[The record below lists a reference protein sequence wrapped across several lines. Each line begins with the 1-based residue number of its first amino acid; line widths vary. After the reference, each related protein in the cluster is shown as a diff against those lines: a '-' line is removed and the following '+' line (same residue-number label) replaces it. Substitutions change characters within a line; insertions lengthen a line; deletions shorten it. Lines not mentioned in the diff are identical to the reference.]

1 MQPFNIN
8 IKDMKKI
15 ICILMIVFT
24 AMSCNKLDLTPLD
37 TISDAN
43 TWSNQ
48 NLIQLYVNAQYNV
61 LLHGYQN
68 DLLAAADDEAFN
80 IHQYGNLYMV
90 QTGQLTQDNVTSM
103 STKINYWDFA
113 YGYIYNINVFFSKID
128 AAPVNATF
136 KTEVKAEMRF
146 LRAYIYA
153 NLIWRYGGVPI
164 ITKVFGLHDNF
175 QVTRSSYDDCV
186 KFIDSELDTAAA
198 HLPPRQPA
206 SQEGRASANACL
218 ALKARA
224 LLYDASALNN
234 PNHDDTKWQA
244 AADASAALLNL
255 GYSLNPDYQGTF
267 LGDNNEIIFAR
278 YFTQANSTNFSLEEG
293 LNGSNGWTSQ
303 NPSQNQVNA
312 YEMKATGM
320 LPYIVQ
326 PDGSLVLNP
335 GSGYDPN
342 NPYVGRDPRFD
353 ASILHDSSVWQGRV
367 VETFDGG
374 LDSPESSIQPWN
386 ASLTSYAYK
395 KGVVESIPPSGST
408 LKPTNPWIFFRYAEV
423 LLNYAEAE
431 FELGN
436 EDVARKYIN
445 MVRARPSVNMPPV
458 TASGDALWADI
469 RDERRVELAFEG
481 LRFFDVRRWK
491 IATFTENIPIRRMHI
506 TKQADGSKVYQI
518 QTLEKRSFLPQ
529 HYLIPI
535 PRSEVAKSNGSL
547 TQNPGY

>member
-1 MQPFNIN
+1 
-8 IKDMKKI
+8 MKKLI
-15 ICILMIVFT
+15 YLLLIVFI
-24 AMSCNKLDLTPLD
+24 AMSCNKLELTPLD

-68 DLLAAADDEAFN
+68 ELLAAADDEAFN

-90 QTGQLTQDNVTSM
+90 QTGQLTQDNVTDF

-113 YGYIYNINVFFSKID
+113 YSYIYNINVFFSKIES
-128 AAPVNATF
+128 APVDATF
-136 KTEVKAEMRF
+136 KAGATAEMRF

-186 KFIDSELDTAAA
+186 KFIDTELDSAAA
-198 HLPPRQPA
+198 QLPANQPA
-206 SQEGRASANACL
+206 SQKGRASANACL
-218 ALKARA
+218 ALKARV
-224 LLYDASALNN
+224 LLYDASLLNN
-234 PNHDDTKWQA
+234 PNHDNTKWQA
-244 AADASAALLNL
+244 AADASAALLNA

-267 LGDNNEIIFAR
+267 LTDNNEIIFAR
-278 YFTQANSTNFSLEEG
+278 YFTQSNSTNFSLEEG
-293 LNGSNGWTSQ
+293 RNGSNGWTSQ

-312 YEMKATGM
+312 YEMAATGK
-320 LPYIVQ
+320 LPYIEQ
-326 PDGSLVLNP
+326 ADGSLVLNP

-342 NPYVGRDPRFD
+342 NPYTGRDPRLD
-353 ASILHDSSVWQGRV
+353 ASILHDGSLWQGRV
-367 VETFDGG
+367 TETFDGG
-374 LDSPESSIQPWN
+374 LDSPGSSIQPWN

-408 LKPTNPWIFFRYAEV
+408 VKPTNPWIFFRYAEV

-431 FELGN
+431 FELGH
-436 EDVARKYIN
+436 EDVARQYIN

-458 TASGDALWADI
+458 TDAGEALRARI
-469 RDERRVELAFEG
+469 QNERRVEFAFEG

-491 IATFTENIPIRRMHI
+491 IADFTENIPILRMHI

-518 QTLEKRSFLPQ
+518 QTLEKRSFLEQ
-529 HYLIPI
+529 HYLVPI
-535 PRSEVAKSNGSL
+535 PRSEIDKSNGSL

>member
-1 MQPFNIN
+1 MQPFN

-15 ICILMIVFT
+15 IYILIIVFT
-24 AMSCNKLDLTPLD
+24 ATSCNKLELTPLN

-48 NLIQLYVNAQYNV
+48 NLITLYVNAQYTV
-61 LLHGYQN
+61 LLHGYQQ
-68 DLLAAADDEAFN
+68 DLLPAADDEAFN

-90 QTGQLTQDNVTSM
+90 QTGQLTQDNVTNFSN
-103 STKINYWDFA
+103 KINYWDFA
-113 YGYIYNINVFFSKID
+113 YSYIYNINVFFSKID
-128 AAPVNATF
+128 AAPVDATF
-136 KTEVKAEMRF
+136 KTGAIAEMRF

-164 ITKVFGLHDNF
+164 ITKVFSLHDNF
-175 QVTRSSYDDCV
+175 QVTQSSYDDCV
-186 KFIDSELDTAAA
+186 KFIDSELDAAA
-198 HLPPRQPA
+198 AQLPPDQPA

-218 ALKARA
+218 ALKARV
-224 LLYDASALNN
+224 LLYDASLLNN
-234 PNHDDTKWQA
+234 PNHDNTKWQA
-244 AADASAALLNL
+244 AADASAVLLKL

-278 YFTQANSTNFSLEEG
+278 QFTQANSTNFSLEEG
-293 LNGSNGWTSQ
+293 RNGSNGWTSQ

-312 YEMKATGM
+312 YEMAATGM
-320 LPYIVQ
+320 LPYTEQ

-353 ASILHDSSVWQGRV
+353 ASILHDGSVWQGRV
-367 VETFDGG
+367 TETFDGG

-408 LKPTNPWIFFRYAEV
+408 LKPTNPWVFFRYGEV

-436 EDVARKYIN
+436 EAVARQYIN
-445 MVRARPSVNMPPV
+445 MVRARPSVNMPAV
-458 TASGDALWADI
+458 TDAGNALRARI
-469 RDERRVELAFEG
+469 QNERRVELAFEE

-491 IATFTENIPIRRMHI
+491 IAAVTENIPILRMHI
-506 TKQADGSKVYQI
+506 TKQANGSKVYQV
-518 QTLEKRSFLPQ
+518 QTLEARSFLPQ
-529 HYLIPI
+529 HYLMPI
-535 PRSEVAKSNGSL
+535 PRSEVDKSQGSL
-547 TQNPGY
+547 KQNPGY

>member
-1 MQPFNIN
+1 
-8 IKDMKKI
+8 MKKI
-15 ICILMIVFT
+15 IYILIIVVT
-24 AMSCNKLDLTPLD
+24 ATSCNKLELTPLD

-48 NLIQLYVNAQYNV
+48 NLIELYVNAQYTV

-80 IHQYGNLYMV
+80 IHQFGNLYMV
-90 QTGQLTQDNVTSM
+90 QTGQLTQDNVTDF

-113 YGYIYNINVFFSKID
+113 YSYIYNINVFFSRID
-128 AAPVNATF
+128 AAPVDATF
-136 KTEVKAEMRF
+136 KAGAIAEMQF

-164 ITKVFGLHDNF
+164 ITNVFGLHDDF
-175 QVTRSSYDDCV
+175 KVTQSSYDDCV
-186 KFIDSELDTAAA
+186 KFIDSELDSAAA
-198 HLPPRQPA
+198 QLPPNQPA

-218 ALKARA
+218 ALKARV
-224 LLYDASALNN
+224 LLYDASLMNN
-234 PNHDDTKWQA
+234 PNHDNTKWQA

-293 LNGSNGWTSQ
+293 RNGSNGWTSQ

-312 YEMKATGM
+312 YEMAATGI
-320 LPYIVQ
+320 LPYTEKS
-326 PDGSLVLNP
+326 DGTLVLNP

-342 NPYVGRDPRFD
+342 NPYAGRDPRLD
-353 ASILHDSSVWQGRV
+353 ASILHDGSVWQGRV
-367 VETFDGG
+367 TETFDGG
-374 LDSPESSIQPWN
+374 LDSPGSSIQPWN

-395 KGVVESIPPSGST
+395 KGVVESIPPSGGT
-408 LKPTNPWIFFRYAEV
+408 LKPTNPWVFFRYAEV

-436 EDVARKYIN
+436 EDVARQYIN

-458 TASGDALWADI
+458 TDAGDALRADI
-469 RDERRVELAFEG
+469 QNERRVEFAFEG

-491 IATFTENIPIRRMHI
+491 IADFTENIPILRMHI
-506 TKQADGSKVYQI
+506 TKQAGGTKVYQI
-518 QTLEKRSFLPQ
+518 QTLEARSFLPQ

-535 PRSEVAKSNGSL
+535 PRSEVAKSEGSL

>member
-1 MQPFNIN
+1 
-8 IKDMKKI
+8 MKKI
-15 ICILMIVFT
+15 IYLLLTVFT
-24 AMSCNKLDLTPLD
+24 VMSCNKLELTPLD

-68 DLLAAADDEAFN
+68 ELLAAADDEAFN

-90 QTGQLTQDNVTSM
+90 QTGQLTQDNVTDF

-113 YGYIYNINVFFSKID
+113 YSYIYNINVFFSRID
-128 AAPVNATF
+128 AAPVDSSF
-136 KTEVKAEMRF
+136 KTGVIAEMKF

-164 ITKVFGLHDNF
+164 IKKVFNLHDNF
-175 QVTRSSYDDCV
+175 EVTRSSYDDCV
-186 KFIDSELDTAAA
+186 KFIDSELDAAA
-198 HLPPRQPA
+198 ADLPPNQPA

-218 ALKARA
+218 ALKARV
-224 LLYDASALNN
+224 LLYDASLLNN
-234 PNHDDTKWQA
+234 PNHDNAKWQA
-244 AADASAALLNL
+244 AADASAALLNA

-267 LGDNNEIIFAR
+267 LTDNKEIIFAR
-278 YFTQANSTNFSLEEG
+278 YFTQANSTNFLLEEG
-293 LNGSNGWTSQ
+293 RNGSNGWGSQ

-312 YEMKATGM
+312 YEMTATGK
-320 LPYIVQ
+320 LPYIEQ
-326 PDGSLVLNP
+326 PDGSLALNP

-342 NPYVGRDPRFD
+342 NPYVGRDPRLD
-353 ASILHDSSVWQGRV
+353 ASILHDGSVWQGRV
-367 VETFDGG
+367 TETFDGG
-374 LDSPESSIQPWN
+374 QDSPGSSIQPWN
-386 ASLTSYAYK
+386 ASLTSYYYK

-431 FELGN
+431 FELGH
-436 EDVARKYIN
+436 EDVARQYIN

-458 TASGDALWADI
+458 TDAGEALRARI
-469 RDERRVELAFEG
+469 QNERRVEFAFEG

-491 IATFTENIPIRRMHI
+491 IADVTENIPILRMHI
-506 TKQADGSKVYQI
+506 IKQADGSKTYQI
-518 QTLEKRSFLPQ
+518 ETLEKRSFLPQ
-529 HYLIPI
+529 HYLVPI
-535 PRSEVAKSNGSL
+535 PRSEVDKSKGSV

>member
-1 MQPFNIN
+1 
-8 IKDMKKI
+8 MKKI
-15 ICILMIVFT
+15 IYLLLTVFT
-24 AMSCNKLDLTPLD
+24 VMSCNKLELTPLD

-68 DLLAAADDEAFN
+68 ELLAAADDEAFN

-90 QTGQLTQDNVTSM
+90 QTGQLTQDNVTDF

-113 YGYIYNINVFFSKID
+113 YSYIYNINVFFSRID
-128 AAPVNATF
+128 AAPVDSSF
-136 KTEVKAEMRF
+136 KTGVIAEMKF

-164 ITKVFGLHDNF
+164 IKKVFNLHDNF
-175 QVTRSSYDDCV
+175 EVTRSSYDDCV
-186 KFIDSELDTAAA
+186 KFIDSELDAAA
-198 HLPPRQPA
+198 AGLPPNQPA

-218 ALKARA
+218 ALKARV
-224 LLYDASALNN
+224 LLYDASLLNN
-234 PNHDDTKWQA
+234 PNHDNAKWQA
-244 AADASAALLNL
+244 AADASAALLNA

-267 LGDNNEIIFAR
+267 LTDNKEIIFAR
-278 YFTQANSTNFSLEEG
+278 YFTQANSTNFLLEEG
-293 LNGSNGWTSQ
+293 RNGSNGWGSQ

-312 YEMKATGM
+312 YEMAATGK
-320 LPYIVQ
+320 LPYIEQ
-326 PDGSLVLNP
+326 PDGSLALNP

-342 NPYVGRDPRFD
+342 NPYVGRDPRLD
-353 ASILHDSSVWQGRV
+353 ASILHDGSVWQGRV
-367 VETFDGG
+367 TETFDGG
-374 LDSPESSIQPWN
+374 QDSPGSSIQPWN
-386 ASLTSYAYK
+386 ASLTSYYYK

-431 FELGN
+431 FELGH
-436 EDVARKYIN
+436 EDVARQYIN

-458 TASGDALWADI
+458 TDAGEALRARI
-469 RDERRVELAFEG
+469 QNERRVEFAFEG

-491 IATFTENIPIRRMHI
+491 IADVTENIPILRMHI
-506 TKQADGSKVYQI
+506 IKQADGSKTYQI
-518 QTLEKRSFLPQ
+518 ETLEKRSFLPQ
-529 HYLIPI
+529 HYLVPI
-535 PRSEVAKSNGSL
+535 PRSEVDKSKGSV

>member
-1 MQPFNIN
+1 
-8 IKDMKKI
+8 MKKI
-15 ICILMIVFT
+15 IYLLLIVFM
-24 AMSCNKLDLTPLD
+24 AMSCNKLELTPLD

-90 QTGQLTQDNVTSM
+90 QTGQLTQDNVTNF

-113 YGYIYNINVFFSKID
+113 YSYIYNINVFFSKID
-128 AAPVNATF
+128 AAPVDSTF
-136 KTEVKAEMRF
+136 KTGVIAEMKF

-164 ITKVFGLHDNF
+164 ITNVFGLHDDF
-175 QVTRSSYDDCV
+175 KVARSSYDDCV
-186 KFIDSELDTAAA
+186 KFIDSELDAAA
-198 HLPPRQPA
+198 AQLPPNQPA
-206 SQEGRASANACL
+206 SEKGRASGNACL
-218 ALKARA
+218 ALKARV
-224 LLYDASALNN
+224 LLYNASLLNN
-234 PNHDDTKWQA
+234 PDHDNAKWQA
-244 AADASAALLNL
+244 AADASAALLNA

-267 LGDNNEIIFAR
+267 LTDNNEIIFAR
-278 YFTQANSTNFSLEEG
+278 YFTQANSTNFLLEEG
-293 LNGSNGWTSQ
+293 RNGSNGWGSQ

-312 YEMKATGM
+312 YEMAATGK
-320 LPYIVQ
+320 LPYIEQ
-326 PDGSLVLNP
+326 PDGSLALNP

-342 NPYVGRDPRFD
+342 NPYVGRDPRLD
-353 ASILHDSSVWQGRV
+353 ASILHDGSVWQGRV
-367 VETFDGG
+367 TETFDGG
-374 LDSPESSIQPWN
+374 QDSPGSNIQPWN
-386 ASLTSYAYK
+386 ASLTSYYYK

-431 FELGN
+431 FELGH
-436 EDVARKYIN
+436 EDVARQYIN

-458 TASGDALWADI
+458 TDAGEALRARI
-469 RDERRVELAFEG
+469 QNERRVEFAFEG

-491 IATFTENIPIRRMHI
+491 IADVTGNIPILRMHI
-506 TKQADGSKVYQI
+506 IKQADGSKTYQI

-529 HYLIPI
+529 HYLVPI
-535 PRSEVAKSNGSL
+535 PRSEVDKSKGSL
-547 TQNPGY
+547 TQNSGY